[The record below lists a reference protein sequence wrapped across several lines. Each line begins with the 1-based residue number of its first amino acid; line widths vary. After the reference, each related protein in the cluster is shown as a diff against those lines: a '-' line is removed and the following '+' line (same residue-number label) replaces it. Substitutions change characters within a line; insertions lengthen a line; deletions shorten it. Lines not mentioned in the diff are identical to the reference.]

1 MIARRVILFVALVI
15 MATATFD
22 DANAWLEPLPAIRKL
37 PIAARIAMLYVPSAI
52 LVAILWLYAR
62 LGPRV
67 QGHMSW
73 FAALVLLCVATILTP
88 YATPALM
95 LGIALVL
102 LRVTPR
108 IGNVYDATGL
118 PSVRMFFG
126 FTLLLAMSL
135 KWGEEIFGMDLL
147 MERMG
152 NLPLDVLG
160 LAICGVAVAIFI
172 IATEVRYRRVQ
183 PCGAG
188 LWLTIGLILGIAGV
202 LAAHLPSNVP
212 YGFFLSAAL
221 GIAGHLALFVGAF
234 LLLTHLL
241 PLRDADRAH

>member
-1 MIARRVILFVALVI
+1 MIARRVILFLALVV

-37 PIAARIAMLYVPSAI
+37 PIALRIAILYIPAAGFI
-52 LVAILWLYAR
+52 AILWISAR

-67 QGHMSW
+67 QGHMAW
-73 FAALVLLCVATILTP
+73 FASLVLLSVATILTP

-95 LGIALVL
+95 LAVALVL
-102 LRVTPR
+102 MRVSPR
-108 IGNVYDATGL
+108 IGNLYDAVGL
-118 PSVRMFFG
+118 PSVRMFLG

-147 MERMG
+147 MERMA
-152 NLPLDVLG
+152 NLPLDALG
-160 LAICGVAVAIFI
+160 IAICAVAVAIFI
-172 IATEVRYRRVQ
+172 IATDVRHRRVQ
-183 PCGAG
+183 PCSAG
-188 LWLTIGLILGIAGV
+188 FWLTLGVILGIAGV
-202 LAAHLPSNVP
+202 LSAHLPSNVP
-212 YGFFLSAAL
+212 YGFFLSAGL

-241 PLRDADRAH
+241 PVRDADRAH

>member
-1 MIARRVILFVALVI
+1 MNARSVILFLALVV

-52 LVAILWLYAR
+52 LVAILWFHAR
-62 LGPRV
+62 VGPRV
-67 QGHMSW
+67 QGHMAW
-73 FAALVLLCVATILTP
+73 FAALVLLAVATILTP

-95 LGIALVL
+95 LALALVL

-108 IGNVYDATGL
+108 IGTVYDAGGL
-118 PSVRMFFG
+118 PSVRMFLG

-135 KWGEEIFGMDLL
+135 KWGEEIFGMDLV
-147 MERMG
+147 MERMA
-152 NLPLDVLG
+152 NLPLDALG
-160 LAICGVAVAIFI
+160 IAVCAVAVAIFI
-172 IATEVRYRRVQ
+172 IATDVRHRRVQ
-183 PCGAG
+183 PCSAG
-188 LWLTIGLILGIAGV
+188 FWLTLGIALGIAGI
-202 LAAHLPSNVP
+202 LSAHLPSNVP

-241 PLRDADRAH
+241 PVRDADRAH

>member
-1 MIARRVILFVALVI
+1 MTARRLILFLALVV

-37 PIAARIAMLYVPSAI
+37 PIALRIAILYIPSAGFI
-52 LVAILWLYAR
+52 AILWLSAR

-67 QGHMSW
+67 QGHMAW
-73 FAALVLLCVATILTP
+73 FAALVLLSIATILTP

-95 LGIALVL
+95 LGLALVL
-102 LRVTPR
+102 MRVSPR
-108 IGNVYDATGL
+108 IGTVFEADGL
-118 PSVRMFFG
+118 PSVRMFLG

-152 NLPLDVLG
+152 NLPLDAVG
-160 LAICGVAVAIFI
+160 IAICGVAVAIFI
-172 IATEVRYRRVQ
+172 IATDVRHRRVQ
-183 PCGAG
+183 PCAAG
-188 LWLTIGLILGIAGV
+188 FWLTLGVILGIAGV

-212 YGFFLSAAL
+212 YGFFLSAGL
-221 GIAGHLALFVGAF
+221 GIAGHLALFVAAF

-241 PLRDADRAH
+241 PPREADRAH

>member
-1 MIARRVILFVALVI
+1 MTARRVVLFLALVV

-37 PIAARIAMLYVPSAI
+37 PIAARVAMLYVPSAI
-52 LVAILWLYAR
+52 LVAILWFHAR
-62 LGPRV
+62 VGPRV
-67 QGHMSW
+67 QGHMAW
-73 FAALVLLCVATILTP
+73 FASLVLLSIATIITP

-95 LGIALVL
+95 LGVALVL
-102 LRVTPR
+102 LRVEPR
-108 IGNVYDATGL
+108 IGTVFEAVGL
-118 PSVRMFFG
+118 PSVRMFLG

-147 MERMG
+147 MERMP
-152 NLPLDVLG
+152 NLPLDGVG
-160 LAICGVAVAIFI
+160 TAICAVAVAIFV
-172 IATEVRYRRVQ
+172 IATDVRHRRMQ
-183 PCGAG
+183 PCAAG
-188 LWLTIGLILGIAGV
+188 WWLTLGIVLGV
-202 LAAHLPSNVP
+202 VAALAAHLPSTVP

-241 PLRDADRAH
+241 PPREADRAH

>member
-1 MIARRVILFVALVI
+1 MTARRVVLFLALVV

-37 PIAARIAMLYVPSAI
+37 PIAARLAMLYVPSAI
-52 LVAILWLYAR
+52 LVAILWFHAR
-62 LGPRV
+62 VGPRV
-67 QGHMSW
+67 QGHMAW
-73 FAALVLLCVATILTP
+73 FASLVLLSIATIITP

-95 LGIALVL
+95 LGVALVL
-102 LRVTPR
+102 LRVEPR
-108 IGNVYDATGL
+108 IGTVFEAVGL
-118 PSVRMFFG
+118 PSVRMFLG

-147 MERMG
+147 MERMP
-152 NLPLDVLG
+152 NLPLDGVG
-160 LAICGVAVAIFI
+160 TGICAVAVAIFV
-172 IATEVRYRRVQ
+172 IATDVRHRRMQ
-183 PCGAG
+183 PCAAG
-188 LWLTIGLILGIAGV
+188 WWLTLGIVLGV
-202 LAAHLPSNVP
+202 AAALAAHLPSTVP

-241 PLRDADRAH
+241 PPREADRAH